1 MHPRSLKTTTLLIL
15 VTLALGGG
23 HLVHADSKPF
33 YRYPL
38 SSLPEAETP
47 VNPRESIARVGPS
60 SDFSQFGAVLAKGDI
75 NGDGVDD
82 LAIASPYY
90 THQNRKSSGM
100 VQVYFG
106 GKEFFVNT
114 ANIDRKADITMIGAE
129 PGSELG
135 TSLTFGHVNG
145 DTLGDLIIG
154 SPGNNAVYVFLG
166 KEQMTTPQTYD
177 LYSSAADWT
186 LRGGD
191 HDERFGFSVDSA
203 DINGDHIDDII
214 VGAPFSSK
222 DGLKRVGKIYGVY
235 GKPYVSLYSTQYL
248 GYTIPDLL
256 LWGSHVDD
264 RFGIT
269 LAHGDIDGDEKTDLA
284 IGSYMA
290 TSGNSK
296 QAGTVTI
303 LQGSKMMNRGSL
315 ELDESRSDETTLLT
329 ADRSFDWF
337 GYGLAFGDLNRDGY
351 DDLIISAFPYIKNNR
366 QGGVYILWGGK
377 SGTFEKKRLSR
388 IVAPDEPALLG
399 SSVGVAD
406 INQDGTPDLFIGAAT
421 GAPGSEL
428 DYGRLYVLSYFPRNK
443 DLWDFSKI
451 PADLTIQGRHEKDWY
466 GNSFVVGDFDGDGIY
481 DLVTGAPNS
490 RNNGITNGSI
500 ELLQGPII
508 SHGDVS
514 YTLPAPTEALSRG
527 SFMVQIMKA
536 LNLEETNKEFIA
548 SCFENVQFCFYQFSS
563 QTRYAA
569 LRLSP
574 VLRLYPDVKPTDPF
588 YKAVNLA
595 TLLGIT
601 QGFPDEPASPFHPE
615 KPISRIHALKTLLT
629 ATGMLPWKEYF
640 ELRDEL
646 AGSTGATSIS
656 TRPLNRNPRDT
667 NVDLIASQKTLY
679 QDISARISYMWW
691 YPRYVNFAYLSGII
705 DDSVYFRPDAPL
717 TQKEFSQWM
726 VHIKEYI
733 SRHQQ

>member
-1 MHPRSLKTTTLLIL
+1 MFPRHWKTAALLIL
-15 VTLALGGG
+15 ATLTIGGG
-23 HLVHADSKPF
+23 DLAHADSKPF

-38 SSLPEAETP
+38 STLPEAETP
-47 VNPRESIARVGPS
+47 TNLRESIKRMGPTS
-60 SDFSQFGAVLAKGDI
+60 ESSQFGAVLTKGDI

-82 LAIASPYY
+82 LAVASPYY
-90 THQNRKSSGM
+90 TYENRKNCGM
-100 VQVYFG
+100 VQIYFG
-106 GKEFFVNT
+106 GKEFFADM
-114 ANIDRKADITMIGAE
+114 ANPGHKADITMLGAE
-129 PGSELG
+129 AGSELG
-135 TSLTFGHVNG
+135 TSLIFGHINS
-145 DTLGDLIIG
+145 DTFADLIVG
-154 SPGNNAVYVFLG
+154 SPGSNSVYVVLG
-166 KEQMTTPQTYD
+166 AERMSTPQTFDY
-177 LYSSAADWT
+177 YQRGADWT

-191 HDERFGFSVDSA
+191 QNERFGFSVDAA
-203 DINGDHIDDII
+203 DINGDHLDDII

-222 DGLKRVGKIYGVY
+222 DGLKRTGKVYGVY
-235 GKPYVSLYSTQYL
+235 GKPSIPLFATQYL
-248 GYTIPDLL
+248 GYTAPDLL
-256 LWGSHVDD
+256 LWGSHADD

-269 LAHGDIDGDEKTDLA
+269 LAHGDIDGDAKTDLA

-290 TSGNSK
+290 TSGSSK

-303 LQGSKMMNRGSL
+303 LQGSKLTYRTSL
-315 ELDESRSDETTLLT
+315 ELDESNSDETTLLT

-351 DDLIISAFPYIKNNR
+351 DDLVISAFPYIKNNR
-366 QGGVYILWGGK
+366 QGGVYILWGDK
-377 SGTFEKKRLSR
+377 SGSFEGKKLSR

-399 SSVGVAD
+399 SSVGLAD
-406 INQDGTPDLFIGAAT
+406 INQDGTLDLFIGAAT

-451 PADLTIQGRHEKDWY
+451 PADLTMQGRHEKDWF
-466 GNSFVVGDFDGDGIY
+466 GNSFTVGDFDDDGTY
-481 DLVTGAPNS
+481 DMVTGAPNS
-490 RNNGITNGSI
+490 RDGGVTSGSI

-508 SHGDVS
+508 PHGDVS
-514 YTLPAPTEALSRG
+514 YTLPAPSEALSRG
-527 SFMVQIMKA
+527 SFMVQIVKS

-548 SCFENVQFCFYQFSS
+548 SCFENIQFCFYQFSS

-646 AGSTGATSIS
+646 VGSLAGSATVD
-656 TRPLNRNPRDT
+656 TRPLNRDSRDR
-667 NVDLIASQKTLY
+667 NIDIIANQKTPY
-679 QDISARISYMWW
+679 QDISARISHMWW

-726 VHIKEYI
+726 IHVKEYI
-733 SRHQQ
+733 SRHQ